1 MTETAKQ
8 TERLQP
14 PRPGQGGVKDQAE
27 AWLAYLYSGAA
38 TGAGR
43 RRFSQWLRESPAHAA
58 AYAEVEQL
66 WRDLGVAAGA
76 TGTIGDAAGRGHG
89 TTRSEAAPLAH
100 PDTQAAPRRRPRA
113 AFAAAATLVLAFAVG
128 WFLFYDPDATRYAT
142 AVGEIETVELA
153 DGSQVTLSGAS
164 AIVAHIT
171 EQARRVE
178 LTEGRAYFD
187 VVPDEQRDFRVRAA
201 ATEIRVVGTQF
212 DVNKSPDG
220 VKVSVAEGKVQVA
233 ETPSFLNR
241 LVGLDEPPPKPS
253 PASGGGLDSSPSPAN
268 GRGSDSSPSPLAGE
282 GRGEGV
288 SSRTT
293 ILAAGQQ
300 LLASLDGAPLG
311 APEIF
316 NPDAELSWK
325 QGRLHYINTRLST
338 VVDEVNRYR
347 EDKIVLADEALGGY
361 RVTTSFRTDQT
372 DQLLSGLAKSY
383 PVQIAHSSDTVTV
396 HARR

>member
-27 AWLAYLYSGAA
+27 AWLAYLYSGTA
-38 TGAGR
+38 TDAGR
-43 RRFSQWLRESPAHAA
+43 RRFSHWLRESPAHAA
-58 AYAEVEQL
+58 AYAGAEQL
-66 WRDLGVAAGA
+66 WRDLGLAADA
-76 TGTIGDAAGRGHG
+76 TDTIGDAVGRGYG
-89 TTRSEAAPLAH
+89 TARGGRAATPFAR
-100 PDTQAAPRRRPRA
+100 PGTQAASAAPRRRLRA
-113 AFAAAATLVLAFAVG
+113 AFASAATLLLAVAVG
-128 WFLFYDPDATRYAT
+128 WFLFYDPETTRYTT
-142 AVGEIETVELA
+142 AVGEIETVTLA

-187 VVPDEQRDFRVRAA
+187 VAADEQRDFRVRAA
-201 ATEIRVVGTQF
+201 ATEIRVVGTAF

-220 VKVSVAEGKVQVA
+220 VRVSVTQGRVEIADAALTPTKEPVADTAKSAIGNRAEDAPKVV
-233 ETPSFLNR
+233 E
-241 LVGLDEPPPKPS
+241 PS
-253 PASGGGLDSSPSPAN
+253 PTTN
-268 GRGSDSSPSPLAGE
+268 NKQ
-282 GRGEGV
+282 
-288 SSRTT
+288 RTT
-293 ILAAGQQ
+293 VLAAGQQ
-300 LLASLDGAPLG
+300 LLAALDGSLT
-311 APEIF
+311 
-316 NPDAELSWK
+316 AEPALFDPSEALSWR
-325 QGRLHYINTRLST
+325 QGRLRYVNTRLST

-347 EDKIVLADEALGGY
+347 KDKIILADETLGDF